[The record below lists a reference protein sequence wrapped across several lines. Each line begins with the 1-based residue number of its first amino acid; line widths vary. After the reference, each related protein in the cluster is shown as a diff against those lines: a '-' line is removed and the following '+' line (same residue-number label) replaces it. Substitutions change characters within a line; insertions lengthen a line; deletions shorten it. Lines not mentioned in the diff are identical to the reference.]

1 MNCAWNF
8 IIAGLASA
16 ILSSSAFAQEG
27 TGPLLPHVGGQVDYA
42 FSNPFGPDA
51 EARVTF
57 TKVGSDELDLSYAS
71 TRGLYVTRKLR
82 VPDRQASQ
90 AYIIGYAQNMPN
102 VMPNTTSLGISAA
115 SLLELRDT
123 GRTALALVYDAKQSR
138 INGELTLVRKDVK
151 VKLLIEDKI
160 IEVPALLAR
169 GTFKDGSKTGSG
181 EFYFLDNKN
190 NPMMLQSTLTF
201 NWEKEPRSEK
211 IVRVAAGASMKSAM
225 EQSLGTLRRYDIYG
239 LRFDFD
245 KATLRNESA
254 GLIKDIAQTLKNNPT
269 WTLQINGHTDSIG
282 DPAYNMKLSAARA
295 ATVATE
301 LTKQGI
307 SASRLKTAGLGATQP
322 KNDNST
328 LQGRAINRRV
338 ELLRTDR

>member
-1 MNCAWNF
+1 MTHPIQLGPSNANC
-8 IIAGLASA
+8 
-16 ILSSSAFAQEG
+16 
-27 TGPLLPHVGGQVDYA
+27 
-42 FSNPFGPDA
+42 
-51 EARVTF
+51 
-57 TKVGSDELDLSYAS
+57 
-71 TRGLYVTRKLR
+71 
-82 VPDRQASQ
+82 
-90 AYIIGYAQNMPN
+90 
-102 VMPNTTSLGISAA
+102 
-115 SLLELRDT
+115 
-123 GRTALALVYDAKQSR
+123 
-138 INGELTLVRKDVK
+138 
-151 VKLLIEDKI
+151 
-160 IEVPALLAR
+160 
-169 GTFKDGSKTGSG
+169 
-181 EFYFLDNKN
+181 
-190 NPMMLQSTLTF
+190 
-201 NWEKEPRSEK
+201 
-211 IVRVAAGASMKSAM
+211 GASMKSAM

>member
-1 MNCAWNF
+1 
-8 IIAGLASA
+8 
-16 ILSSSAFAQEG
+16 
-27 TGPLLPHVGGQVDYA
+27 VDYA

-82 VPDRQASQ
+82 VPDRQASK

-138 INGELTLVRKDVK
+138 INGELTLIRKDVK

-245 KATLRNESA
+245 KATLRNESV

-307 SASRLKTAGLGATQP
+307 PASRLKTAGLGATQP